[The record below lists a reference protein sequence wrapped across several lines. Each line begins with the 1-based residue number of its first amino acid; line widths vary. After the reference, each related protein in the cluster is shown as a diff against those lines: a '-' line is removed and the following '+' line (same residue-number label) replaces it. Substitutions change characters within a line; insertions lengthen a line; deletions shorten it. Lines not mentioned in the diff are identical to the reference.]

1 MGYQEIIIDKH
12 DSRPL
17 YYQLK
22 EILKN
27 DILSGKLQA
36 GEAILS
42 ERELITYYNISR
54 TPVRQAINELVTEG
68 FLVKQHGK
76 GTFVAEREKTQQWF
90 LESLTSF
97 DDEMSKKGLHHDTKV
112 LEQRIITANE
122 ELSTVFQNQYKMYHY
137 IKRLR
142 YIKDVPYV
150 LVDTFIP
157 YELAPNLSEVNLE
170 QHSLYK
176 TLESIYQFDI
186 SYALRNIESIV
197 MNQNQANILQ
207 THENNPALLITSTT
221 FLKKDIPFEYSI
233 GCYRGDLNKFSVKVA
248 VKT

>member
-1 MGYQEIIIDKH
+1 MGHQKIMINKD

-27 DILSGKLQA
+27 DILSGKLKS

-42 ERELITYYNISR
+42 ERELIEYYDISR
-54 TPVRQAINELVTEG
+54 TPVRQAISELVTEG
-68 FLVKQHGK
+68 LLVKQHGK
-76 GTFVAEREKTQQWF
+76 GTFVAERKKTQQWF

-97 DDEMSKKGLHHDTKV
+97 EDEMSKKGLNYGTKV
-112 LEQRIITANE
+112 LEHKTIIAHE
-122 ELSTVFQNQYKMYHY
+122 KLSAIFQHKYKTFHY

-142 YIKDVPYV
+142 YIKNVPYV

-157 YELAPNLSEVNLE
+157 YELAPKLSDVNLG
-170 QHSLYK
+170 QQSLYK
-176 TLESIYQFDI
+176 TLETTYQFDI
-186 SYALRNIESIV
+186 SYALRDIESIV
-197 MNQNQANILQ
+197 MNKDQANILQ
-207 THENNPALLITSTT
+207 TDEYNPAHLITTTT
-221 FLKKDIPFEYSI
+221 FLKQDIPFEYSI